1 MQNANHGRKVILT
14 AALLLLFAGGLT
26 AGYLYLSQGT
36 KQQTQKPTAA
46 QVEQEVQ
53 GSTVLKIYYPVN
65 GYLQMEERVV
75 TPMILTRE
83 DAARA
88 TVQAYL
94 RGPAGMLDPAIP
106 PDVNLLGTYFSPDGV
121 LFIDLSDAFRRNFQG
136 DALTEYLLLRGL
148 YESILSNVSGIK
160 DVRLLIEGKEIETVG
175 GHMLANVPLGQELI
189 INTPQAGATNSP
201 GAMGISNSPQ
211 TTGVANGTPGK

>member
-1 MQNANHGRKVILT
+1 MQNAKHGRKVILT

-65 GYLQMEERVV
+65 GYLQMEERVI

-106 PDVNLLGTYFSPDGV
+106 PDVNLLGTYFSSDGV
-121 LFIDLSDAFRRNFQG
+121 LFIDLSDAFRRYKVGRQ
-136 DALTEYLLLRGL
+136 RGVKQVWRD
-148 YESILSNVSGIK
+148 ENQRRNDRTRSGVLHPATAASPCAK
-160 DVRLLIEGKEIETVG
+160 GSGT
-175 GHMLANVPLGQELI
+175 
-189 INTPQAGATNSP
+189 NTA
-201 GAMGISNSPQ
+201 
-211 TTGVANGTPGK
+211 